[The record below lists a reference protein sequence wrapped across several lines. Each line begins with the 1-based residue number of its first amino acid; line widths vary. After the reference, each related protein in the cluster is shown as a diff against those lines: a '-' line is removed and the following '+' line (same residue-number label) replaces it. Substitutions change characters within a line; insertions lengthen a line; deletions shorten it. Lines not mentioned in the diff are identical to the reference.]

1 MTYPA
6 DLQIGQAFVYAFNGQ
21 DNGIMGMIQLMPA
34 DRDIQEWYEFLF
46 LCYWLWANC
55 NT

>member
-6 DLQIGQAFVYAFNGQ
+6 DLQIGQAFVHAFNGQ
-21 DNGIMGMIQLMPA
+21 DNGIMGMIQLMPV
-34 DRDIQEWYEFLF
+34 DRDIQAWYEFLF

-55 NT
+55 NS